1 MRASLLSCM
10 GVWNH
15 DFMMS
20 CTQIVGSLCWP
31 SVFIYQ
37 NENEPASHP
46 SANAHHLL
54 IATWCQWNHW
64 TGPIQYHSQSSYPAS
79 ALLRACVRPKSQSLA
94 LRSKSMITYRSVF
107 REWIPRAVNLLAC
120 LPFILAPSSTS
131 AKQHSCSSGHDGQ
144 REVICCE
151 GNSPGTWPIRVEAG
165 GHCYVL
171 VFGQFC
177 SIGLQLVQQE
187 LQCPRRNMP
196 WLGQKWTDSPSW
208 YALALWL
215 AANETK
221 AKPSSLIQILL
232 LAQVHLPHCSGQVT
246 PSETWQGRGPK
257 H

>member
-64 TGPIQYHSQSSYPAS
+64 TGPIVSLTTQLPCISTT
-79 ALLRACVRPKSQSLA
+79 ACLCQTKVAKLGIEVEIHDHLQVS
-94 LRSKSMITYRSVF
+94 F
-107 REWIPRAVNLLAC
+107 PRMDPPCCKLAC

>member
-1 MRASLLSCM
+1 M
-10 GVWNH
+10 
-15 DFMMS
+15 
-20 CTQIVGSLCWP
+20 
-31 SVFIYQ
+31 
-37 NENEPASHP
+37 
-46 SANAHHLL
+46 
-54 IATWCQWNHW
+54 
-64 TGPIQYHSQSSYPAS
+64 
-79 ALLRACVRPKSQSLA
+79 RACVRPKSQSLA

-120 LPFILAPSSTS
+120 LHFILAASSTS

-171 VFGQFC
+171 VLRNFALLDCNWSNKKFKAHC
-177 SIGLQLVQQE
+177 ETCRGLE
-187 LQCPRRNMP
+187 
-196 WLGQKWTDSPSW
+196 KWTDSPSW